1 MRLALYRYRL
11 PLTRPLMP
19 GDAQPGKREGPT
31 QKSPIREGLLL
42 EIDGQWG
49 EIAPLPGFS
58 RESLDEAE
66 AESLACLEALAR
78 GRAIAPRL
86 PSVSFGFDCALRR
99 WPPAVATPPEPCPL
113 LQGPPLELLAGLDD
127 LARTWETAAVRKAK
141 LKVARH
147 VPQDELT
154 LIRRL
159 TERFPALMLVLD
171 ANGGWSRAQALAF
184 CSRLPVGRIDYLEDP
199 CADFADS
206 AAVAAAS
213 GVRIA
218 VDEPL
223 ARGLPWHPVPQL
235 AALVIK
241 PTLVGSLARCEALV
255 REARRLGL
263 RTVVSSSFE
272 SDLGLGLLA
281 RLAAEWAP
289 DEPPGLDTRRWLAKG
304 LLAPNGLPERDALIR
319 LHRSDGH
326 HE

>member
-1 MRLALYRYRL
+1 MRRALYRYRL
-11 PLTRPLMP
+11 PLARPLMT
-19 GDAQPGKREGPT
+19 GGARSGKREALV
-31 QKSPIREGLLL
+31 REGLLL
-42 EIDGQWG
+42 EIGGQWG

-58 RESLDEAE
+58 RESLARAE
-66 AESLACLEALAR
+66 AESLACLEALER
-78 GRAIAPRL
+78 GHAIAPRL
-86 PSVSFGFDCALRR
+86 PSVRFGFDCARRR
-99 WPPAVATPPEPCPL
+99 WPPVGATLPAPSPL
-113 LQGPPLELLAGLDD
+113 LQAPPRELLAGLDD
-127 LARTWETAAVRKAK
+127 LARAWEAAAVRKAK

-147 VPQDELT
+147 APEDELA

-159 TERFPALMLVLD
+159 TERLPALMLVLD
-171 ANGGWSRAQALAF
+171 ANGGWSRERALAF
-184 CSRLPVGRIDYLEDP
+184 CSRLPAERIDYLEDP

-206 AAVAAAS
+206 AAVAAAT

-263 RTVVSSSFE
+263 RAVVSSSFE

-289 DEPPGLDTRRWLAKG
+289 GEPPGLDTRGWLATG
-304 LLAPNGLPERDALIR
+304 LLAPDGRPARDTLTC